1 MPGLDALREKLQ
13 KIARTTQK
21 PAVFDLKSM
30 MTTFWTAAAIFAAGM
45 LVQSQFQF
53 SAQDEV

>member
-21 PAVFDLKSM
+21 PAVFDMKSM
-30 MTTFWTAAAIFAAGM
+30 MTTFGTAPAIIAAGM

-53 SAQDEV
+53 STEGEI